1 MIKRALIAGFAL
13 CAAGLV
19 QAQAP
24 LKIGFLA
31 EMSGIY
37 GAPGQDQYDAF
48 MLVVDQNGGR
58 LGGVP
63 VEVLKEDT
71 QFKPDVA
78 SQIVDRLMERDKV
91 QLFTGVTYSHIMLA
105 IHKKITDREAFLV
118 SSNTG
123 PSQIAGERCSPFFFT
138 TAWQNDQLAEVVG
151 KYAAEKGYKR
161 IFALVPNYQAGKD
174 FLAGFKRMYKLP
186 LLDEVYTPL
195 NQQDFSAEIAQI
207 QSAKPDAVYVFY
219 PGGLGI
225 NFVRQYAQAG
235 LMKIP
240 LLNTATTE
248 GINLPAQGEAAT
260 GAITGSF
267 WGPDFNN
274 AANKKFVADFEARY
288 KRIPSQYAAQSYDA
302 AQLLNS
308 AIAKVKG
315 NISDKKAFQAALKA
329 ADFQSVRGSFKF
341 GHNNFPIQD
350 MHVFE
355 AYKDPKGR
363 MNIKTLATPLK
374 EMRDSYAD
382 KCTTMK

>member
-1 MIKRALIAGFAL
+1 MIKRALIAGLAL
-13 CAAGLV
+13 CAAGLA

-24 LKIGFLA
+24 LKIGFIA

-174 FLAGFKRMYKLP
+174 FLAGFKRMYKMP

-274 AANKKFVADFEARY
+274 AANTKFVADFEARY

-355 AYKDPKGR
+355 AYKDPSGR
-363 MNIKTLATPLK
+363 MNIRTLATPLK
-374 EMRDSYAD
+374 QMRDSYAD